1 MDTLIVKKEYSI
13 AASKERAWDLL
24 GMMVFD
30 SMNMENLKVL
40 DERNFKAD
48 LKVKAYGIS
57 MKMHLRGEMTDVVIP
72 EKLTVKLTAK
82 GYRGMINLVQKIT
95 MSLKSEGPEKTS
107 LYCEAVGEDLNF
119 LFKHILVGQV
129 RSMAGGIF
137 DSIEQGIQKLA

>member
-30 SMNMENLKVL
+30 SLSMENMKVL

-48 LKVKAYGIS
+48 LRVKAYGIS
-57 MKMHLRGEMTDVVIP
+57 IKMHLRGEMTDVVIP

-82 GYRGMINLVQKIT
+82 GYRGMIKLVQKIT
-95 MSLKSEGPEKTS
+95 MSLKSEGAEKTTM
-107 LYCEAVGEDLNF
+107 YCEAVGEDLNP
-119 LFKHILVGQV
+119 LFKYVLVGQV
-129 RSMAGGIF
+129 RAMAGNIF